1 MIGPCVAL
9 CRRCV
14 DGMGCERRRERKDVV
29 VAVEEETNMIWLGR
43 RVGDYDGGGGG
54 GGSGKNAIRLF

>member
-1 MIGPCVAL
+1 
-9 CRRCV
+9 
-14 DGMGCERRRERKDVV
+14 

-54 GGSGKNAIRLF
+54 SGKNDITLF